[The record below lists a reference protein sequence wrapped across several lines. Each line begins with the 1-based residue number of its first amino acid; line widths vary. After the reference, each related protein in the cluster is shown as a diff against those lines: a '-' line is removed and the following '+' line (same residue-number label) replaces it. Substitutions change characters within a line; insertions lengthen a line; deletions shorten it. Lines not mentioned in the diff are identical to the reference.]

1 MFELVYGGRIS
12 IPGLGAHLRI
22 STQMHLHVL
31 YILCL
36 YASTCKSQVDAHTHI
51 ACKSM
56 PASRCAYPYRPSRLS
71 MSIYLTHL
79 VSIYLSHFVRAFLS
93 TSKSFFTLNLSVHI
107 HVSVYTYRYIYIHIY
122 TYISICIYM
131 YICTYKHMCVCMYI

>member
-22 STQMHLHVL
+22 STQMHLDVL

-36 YASTCKSQVDAHTHI
+36 YASTCKS
-51 ACKSM
+51 M
-56 PASRCAYPYRPSRLS
+56 PASRCLQVASGCPYPYRPSRLS

-93 TSKSFFTLNLSVHI
+93 TSNSFFNLNLSAHI

-122 TYISICIYM
+122 TYISIYMYM